1 MIKSRD
7 FRVILVL
14 GMLTVSSIVGG
25 FWLQQRF
32 GSPPNPYAQLGG
44 DFTLM
49 SASGPVSLS
58 DYRGKVVMLFFGF
71 TSCPDVCPTDLSRM
85 SAVFNALN
93 SGEVEKVAGLFVSVD
108 PERDTP
114 IQVSEYAA
122 FFDKRITGVTGS
134 PDEVAA
140 VARQFYVLYNRVD
153 IPDSAMG
160 YTIDHSASTYLID
173 KKGKVIQLIKHDE
186 SVQTMVQAVRDVLAR

>member
-1 MIKSRD
+1 
-7 FRVILVL
+7 
-14 GMLTVSSIVGG
+14 
-25 FWLQQRF
+25 
-32 GSPPNPYAQLGG
+32 
-44 DFTLM
+44 
-49 SASGPVSLS
+49 
-58 DYRGKVVMLFFGF
+58 
-71 TSCPDVCPTDLSRM
+71 M

-93 SGEVEKVAGLFVSVD
+93 PGEVEKVAGLFVSVD

-140 VARQFYVLYNRVD
+140 VARQFYVLYNKVD
-153 IPDSAMG
+153 QPNSAIG

>member
-1 MIKSRD
+1 
-7 FRVILVL
+7 
-14 GMLTVSSIVGG
+14 
-25 FWLQQRF
+25 
-32 GSPPNPYAQLGG
+32 
-44 DFTLM
+44 
-49 SASGPVSLS
+49 
-58 DYRGKVVMLFFGF
+58 MLFFGF
-71 TSCPDVCPTDLSRM
+71 TACPDVCPTDLSRM

-93 SGEVEKVAGLFVSVD
+93 PGEVEKVAGLFVSVD

-140 VARQFYVLYNRVD
+140 VARQFYVLYNKVD
-153 IPDSAMG
+153 QPNSAIG
-160 YTIDHSASTYLID
+160 YTIDHSVSTYLID
-173 KKGKVIQLIKHDE
+173 TKGEVIQLIKHDE